1 MSRIYVGLSVYFIS
15 VVLLRIFLDIF
26 SNISHQMPR
35 DIEPS
40 LNEKEFVK
48 SALSNNLRLDG
59 RAFDCYRSLR
69 LSFGDESGVAQVDLG
84 KTKFV

>member
-1 MSRIYVGLSVYFIS
+1 MF
-15 VVLLRIFLDIF
+15 IF
-26 SNISHQMPR
+26 SGLFSKICDKMPR
-35 DIEPS
+35 EVEPS

-69 LSFGDESGVAQVDLG
+69 LKFGDEAGVAHVDLG
-84 KTKFV
+84 KTRFVSAV